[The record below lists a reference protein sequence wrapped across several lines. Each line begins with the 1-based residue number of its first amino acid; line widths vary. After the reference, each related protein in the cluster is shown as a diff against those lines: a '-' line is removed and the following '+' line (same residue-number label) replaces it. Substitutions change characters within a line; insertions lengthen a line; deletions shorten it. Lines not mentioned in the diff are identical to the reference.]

1 MTNTCVQGWAWMCL
15 QTLWVNARALMDD
28 SIKTVLKSVR
38 NHQGVSWSHPNTWAA
53 SQCLRIPAA
62 PGFLW
67 WFVGRAEVA
76 VTAGDREKH
85 LALLISL
92 PWYRGREGPGLKQQC
107 AVRQQIRESGC
118 WVYKAKII
126 CYYGGKEWPALST
139 WLLGGMFP
147 EDKPLVDQEFLWL
160 PEDQDF
166 ILRFIYVYFYVC
178 GCFAC
183 VCCVSVYC
191 IHAWSHC
198 IHAWYLRKPGEGVGP
213 SGTRV
218 TDICEPP
225 WMLGTES
232 QYSTR
237 TVTAPS
243 SSQNLAFVFFFSV

>member
-1 MTNTCVQGWAWMCL
+1 MPENSRCPWVFMVVCGEGWGGC
-15 QTLWVNARALMDD
+15 D
-28 SIKTVLKSVR
+28 SWWQR
-38 NHQGVSWSHPNTWAA
+38 E
-53 SQCLRIPAA
+53 A
-62 PGFLW
+62 PG
-67 WFVGRAEVA
+67 
-76 VTAGDREKH
+76 
-85 LALLISL
+85 LAYQPVLVQ
-92 PWYRGREGPGLKQQC
+92 REGPGLKQQC

-147 EDKPLVDQEFLWL
+147 EDKPLVDQELLWL

-183 VCCVSVYC
+183 VCCVSVLTAYML
-191 IHAWSHC
+191 IHAWC
-198 IHAWYLRKPGEGVGP
+198 LRKPGEGVGP

-237 TVTAPS
+237 TATAPS
-243 SSQNLAFVFFFSV
+243 SSQNLAFVFFFSVWGESYIKSRFFCLTFSLHLFLQERHRWISSVSPSDTFHLGINTPV